1 MACAPFGVLAH
12 DMHPALGPPMAVP
25 SICGR
30 ELWSG
35 PHGVSGSG
43 IQCVTSTKNLLLVPS
58 PSQKWG
64 APV

>member
-30 ELWSG
+30 GLWRG
-35 PHGVSGSG
+35 PYGASGSG
-43 IQCVTSTKNLLLVPS
+43 IQWDTSAKNLLLVPS
-58 PSQKWG
+58 PSQKCG